1 MYIVIDSNVIIEAN
15 YGRGADFHLL
25 VDSLADLQHTLCV
38 PKIVIEE
45 VVAHFE
51 RTLDSKFQKAVNG
64 INELSGLLGRSLPS
78 SIDALDKA
86 NESQS
91 LRHALET
98 RFQDTDCRILDYP
111 DVEHEDLAKR
121 ATTRRKPFKS
131 SGEGYRDSLI
141 WETTLSLATDVSSQ
155 VALLSKNTN
164 DFEGTE
170 GKLHQQL
177 LEDMTD
183 RELSEG
189 KIILVPSL
197 FQFVNDH
204 VTPALQKIEEFQT
217 EISPLIAETRNV
229 ERLSLAIQNAY
240 QGAEWNQE
248 DLGLTWEYETLY
260 LSMVEDVSNVTII
273 ETRKLQEGKYLMVIE
288 ADLDCVFDAF
298 ISKSDL
304 ISIEDDSRLDVIDPD
319 WNRHYV
325 YAQVNVPFHAIVN
338 LIIGQSESEST
349 AIQVL
354 YVGSILSEDDTASK
368 SRRRQQLSVF

>member
-25 VDSLADLQHTLCV
+25 VDNLADLQHTLCV

-64 INELSGLLGRSLPS
+64 IRELSGLLEKSLPS

-86 NESQS
+86 NETQS

-111 DVEHEDLAKR
+111 EVEHEDLAKR

-155 VALLSKNTN
+155 VVLLSKNTN

-177 LEDMTD
+177 MEDMTD
-183 RELSEG
+183 RELSED

-197 FQFVNDH
+197 SQFVNDH
-204 VTPALQKIEEFQT
+204 VTPALPRIENLHT
-217 EISPLIAETRNV
+217 EASPLIAEMKNV
-229 ERLSLAIQNAY
+229 ERLRLAIQNTY
-240 QGAEWNQE
+240 QGIEWNQDE
-248 DLGLTWEYETLY
+248 LGQTWEYGTLY
-260 LSMVEDVSNVTII
+260 LNMVEDVSNVTII
-273 ETRKLQEGKYLMVIE
+273 EVRKLREGKYLVGIE
-288 ADLDCVFDAF
+288 ADLDCVFDA
-298 ISKSDL
+298 IIPKSDL
-304 ISIEDDSRLDVIDPD
+304 ISIEGDPRLDVIDPD
-319 WNRHYV
+319 GDRHYA
-325 YAQVNVPFHAIVN
+325 YAQATISFHAIVN
-338 LIIGQSESEST
+338 LIGGQSETENT

-354 YVGSILSEDDTASK
+354 YVGST
-368 SRRRQQLSVF
+368 